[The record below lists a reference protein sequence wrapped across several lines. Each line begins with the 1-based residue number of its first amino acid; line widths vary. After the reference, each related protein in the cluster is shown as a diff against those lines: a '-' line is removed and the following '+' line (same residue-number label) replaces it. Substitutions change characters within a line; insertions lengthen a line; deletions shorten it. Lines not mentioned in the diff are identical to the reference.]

1 MNLDYNIFL
10 EVAVIPLDIIIC
22 VFLQIRYSKHSKINR
37 AFKRFAVV
45 VTIANIFDVVTAV
58 VTSAKAAV
66 PNGAHFIFNTLDSMF
81 AAAAATAFVY
91 Y

>member
-22 VFLQIRYSKHSKINR
+22 VFLQIRYSKRSKINR

-45 VTIANIFDVVTAV
+45 VTIANIF
-58 VTSAKAAV
+58 
-66 PNGAHFIFNTLDSMF
+66 
-81 AAAAATAFVY
+81 
-91 Y
+91 